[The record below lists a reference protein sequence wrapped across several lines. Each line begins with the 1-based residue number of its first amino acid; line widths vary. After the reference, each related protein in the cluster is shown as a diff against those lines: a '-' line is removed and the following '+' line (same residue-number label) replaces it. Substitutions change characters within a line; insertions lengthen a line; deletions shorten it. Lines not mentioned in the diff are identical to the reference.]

1 MKHREEDR
9 KELEE
14 RLVSNVKQLVLPHV
28 EKLKKSRLEPPFA
41 TTVGFIEAN
50 LKEIL
55 SPFLDNL
62 RSFNLTPRQLEIVA
76 LIKEGRTTK
85 DIAEMLHV
93 TKEAIDKQRFLIRK
107 KLNMNKEKSNLRSYL
122 LSLA

>member
-1 MKHREEDR
+1 MT
-9 KELEE
+9 
-14 RLVSNVKQLVLPHV
+14 
-28 EKLKKSRLEPPFA
+28 A
-41 TTVGFIEAN
+41 VGFIEAN

-62 RSFNLTPRQLEIVA
+62 RAFNLTPRQLEIIG
-76 LIKEGRTTK
+76 LIKAGRPTK

-107 KLNMNKEKSNLRSYL
+107 KLNLNNEKTNLRSYL
-122 LSLA
+122 LSLV

>member
-1 MKHREEDR
+1 MA
-9 KELEE
+9 
-14 RLVSNVKQLVLPHV
+14 NVKQLVLPHV
-28 EKLKKSRLEPPFA
+28 AKLKNSRLESPHA

-62 RSFNLTPRQLEIVA
+62 RGFNLTPRQLEIVA

-85 DIAEMLHV
+85 DVAEALHV

-107 KLNMNKEKSNLRSYL
+107 KLDLNKEKTNLRSYL

>member
-1 MKHREEDR
+1 M
-9 KELEE
+9 
-14 RLVSNVKQLVLPHV
+14 
-28 EKLKKSRLEPPFA
+28 
-41 TTVGFIEAN
+41 IEAN